1 MKIYTVH
8 LPVEARDP
16 EAIAGALR
24 VVPEAGSFLAFLFG
38 PLWLIW
44 HRAWV
49 WGIAVGLVEL
59 GLSFLPDPFGIV
71 ANLLFS
77 LLIGLEGNQLR
88 RLSLSRGKWRMVEV
102 VNARDSDEAA
112 SIALARLLAPRPQAP
127 SYSPPPSQRPVSTIG
142 LFPQAGA

>member
-44 HRAWV
+44 HRAWA
-49 WGIAVGLVEL
+49 WGIAVGVVEA
-59 GLSFLPDPFGIV
+59 GLAFVPDPFGLI

-77 LLIGLEGNQLR
+77 LLIALEGHQLV

-102 VNARDSDEAA
+102 VNARDSDEAQ
-112 SIALARLLAPRPQAP
+112 SIALARLLAASSPQP
-127 SYSPPPSQRPVSTIG
+127 SYTAPSQRPVGTIG